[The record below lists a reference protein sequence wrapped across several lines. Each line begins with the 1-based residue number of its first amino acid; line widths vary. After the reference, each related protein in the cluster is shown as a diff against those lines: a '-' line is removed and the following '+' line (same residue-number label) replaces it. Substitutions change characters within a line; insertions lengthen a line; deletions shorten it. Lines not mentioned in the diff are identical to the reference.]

1 MVNLIDEYYTKMRQI
16 WIRKIFHNFEYDNNN
31 NNNNILTIFM
41 GNFIPSSIQKKSLF
55 NCL

>member
-31 NNNNILTIFM
+31 NNNILTILWE
-41 GNFIPSSIQKKSLF
+41 ILF
-55 NCL
+55 HHQFKEILI